1 MLRVEDLSIIRN
13 DNLPLIYKGLFMKL
27 KKLGHTDLHLP
38 EICLGTMTFGEQNSQ
53 DEAFQQLNYALDR
66 GLYFWDTAEMYP
78 VPPKPE
84 TQGATETIIGKW
96 IAQHGQR
103 DHLFLA
109 SKIAGPSQGGSHI
122 RDGQTRFNRD
132 DIRTALDG
140 NLKRLQTDY
149 IDLYQLHWPQRP
161 TNFFGKLGYSNA
173 EAEDTQQITQLEETL
188 SALSDEVKNGRI
200 RYIGLSNETPWG
212 TMKFLQLAEK
222 LGLEKIVSV
231 QNPYNLLNRS
241 YEVGMAEIAHY
252 EGVGLLAYSPLAF
265 GYLTGKFRH
274 GARPEQAR
282 ITRFPRFTRYTN
294 PQSEWATEQ
303 YAQLAEK
310 HDLTLTQLAL
320 AYVKQ
325 QFFVTSTII
334 GATNLAQLK
343 ENIDAFDVHLSNEVL
358 MGIEDIHRQQPN
370 PAP

>member
-1 MLRVEDLSIIRN
+1 
-13 DNLPLIYKGLFMKL
+13 MKL
-27 KKLGHTDLHLP
+27 NALGHTGIKVP

-53 DEAFQQLNYALDR
+53 AEAFQQLDYALER

-78 VPPKPE
+78 VPPKQE
-84 TQGATETIIGKW
+84 TQGATETIIGNW
-96 IAQHGQR
+96 IKQHGSR
-103 DHLFLA
+103 DKLFIA
-109 SKIAGPSQGGSHI
+109 SKIAGPGYGGSHI
-122 RDGQTRFNRD
+122 REGQTAFNAA

-161 TNFFGKLGYSNA
+161 TNFFGDLGYTNKHA
-173 EAEDTQQITQLEETL
+173 HDEKQITALEETL
-188 SALSDEVKNGRI
+188 SALQDEIQKGRI

-212 TMKFLQLAEK
+212 TMKFLHLAEK
-222 LGLEKIVSV
+222 LGLEKFVSV
-231 QNPYNLLNRS
+231 QNPYNLLNRI
-241 YEVGMAEIAHY
+241 YEIGMSEIAHY

-274 GARPEQAR
+274 GARPANAR
-282 ITRFPRFTRYTN
+282 VTLFSRFSRYNN
-294 PQSEWATEQ
+294 PESEWATEQ

-320 AYVKQ
+320 AFIKQ

-334 GATNLAQLK
+334 GATTLDQLK
-343 ENIDAFDVHLSNEVL
+343 ENIDAFDIELSAEIL
-358 MGIEDIHRQQPN
+358 AEIDAIHKQQPN